1 MIDHNKTYI
10 WGLLVGGGKINEET
24 FSITLPFD
32 KWGMD
37 PNKMNE
43 IATDI
48 LTKISDK
55 FNESYGIRIRYDI
68 NNKKWTIKPI
78 GIPNLVNLK
87 QDLDSYGLPS
97 SGELIYTVDLFTVK
111 DKFQDRLL
119 AESFLS
125 GIFDTRASV
134 TASHRRFNDEA
145 PVVSIEIPGSTKNFK
160 FVVQLCAWLTSLG
173 SITDQILYNHPCQ
186 HSPSNPN
193 YNNWKKGF
201 KIRFLVRSFLAKY
214 SFVLQAKAYDAN
226 TLKRRQ
232 VKEEQK
238 PCLDRIIEHA
248 SPVSIHKD
256 INSDSLPIEVRNCL
270 FFHYLHICATM
281 GCPYAPIG
289 EVQKLVRKYRT
300 LISIFPRL
308 EKGDYVIIN
317 DEFEKI
323 KDKYYSDSNINE
335 IVMSVKQF
343 LSQERFENYTS
354 KESGVAYLFSPNLNG
369 NRHVG
374 SQDAIIESAQ
384 NKVIH
389 VFIPNLIEDAPLL
402 LVNPENERAAIISNI
417 EGMFNQKL
425 IDEKIEVEGLKVRI
439 K

>member
-10 WGLLVGGGKINEET
+10 WGLLIGGGKINEET
-24 FSITLPFD
+24 FSIALPFD

-37 PNKMNE
+37 PTKMNE

-55 FNESYGIRIRYDI
+55 FYKSYGIRIGYEI
-68 NNKKWTIKPI
+68 NNKKWTINPI
-78 GIPNLVNLK
+78 GIPNLDILK
-87 QDLDSYGLPS
+87 DDLYSYGLPN
-97 SGELIYTVDLFTVK
+97 SGELIYTVDLFTIK
-111 DKFQDRLL
+111 NKFQERLF

-134 TASHRRFNDEA
+134 TASHRRFNSEA

-186 HSPSNPN
+186 HSPSDPN
-193 YNNWKKGF
+193 YSNWKKGF
-201 KIRFLVRSFLAKY
+201 KIRFLVKSFLAKY

-226 TLKRRQ
+226 TLEKQQ
-232 VKEEQK
+232 VKVEQE
-238 PCLDRIIEHA
+238 PCIARNIKHV

-256 INSDSLPIEVRNCL
+256 INSDALPNDVRNCL

-281 GCPYAPIG
+281 GCPYAPIE

-308 EKGDYVIIN
+308 EKGNYI
-317 DEFEKI
+317 ELSSEYETI
-323 KDKYYSDSNINE
+323 KDKYYSEATIDE
-335 IVMSVKQF
+335 ITISVKQF
-343 LSQERFENYTS
+343 LTQDRFKDYTS
-354 KESGVAYLFSPNLNG
+354 KEQSIAFLFSQELNG
-369 NRHVG
+369 KRHIG
-374 SQDAIIESAQ
+374 SQHDIITISE
-384 NKVIH
+384 NEIIKIH
-389 VFIPNLIEDAPLL
+389 FPNLIEGAPILIF
-402 LVNPENERAAIISNI
+402 NEQNNRAAIISNI
-417 EGMFNQKL
+417 EGLFNQKL
-425 IDEKIEVEGLKVRI
+425 VDEKIKIDGLKV
-439 K
+439 KVK

>member
-374 SQDAIIESAQ
+374 SQDAIIESAE

-425 IDEKIEVEGLKVRI
+425 IDEKIEVEGLKVSI